1 MDDLPEA
8 AVATD
13 QRVLNPPMSNDSTP
27 TLRRTAW
34 QEAGHAVVA
43 WDQKVKVTLVSIK
56 PDAKSLGRTEQERA
70 SDPDPALARQRDNI
84 VTMGG
89 WAGENASGEHMDA
102 EMRKI
107 IPRRLAGGLH
117 WLHPGAPGER
127 GAWFARPCPGCTS
140 VSVRTD

>member
-13 QRVLNPPMSNDSTP
+13 QRVLNPPMSNDCAP
-27 TLRRTAW
+27 PLRRTAW

-43 WDQKVKVTLVSIK
+43 GDQKVKVTLVSIK

-89 WAGENASGEHMDA
+89 WAGENASGEADDGNIYDGSDL
-102 EMRKI
+102 RQV
-107 IPRRLAGGLH
+107 L
-117 WLHPGAPGER
+117 
-127 GAWFARPCPGCTS
+127 S
-140 VSVRTD
+140 